1 MPRGH
6 CLPARTLSI
15 TFFAFVFVLALASS
29 SDAQRRRRISSGAS
43 ARAVVVDERLA
54 ALRDEPSLSAQ
65 LVQRLDR
72 GRTVSIT
79 GTRRAPDGTTF
90 HRVAVTRRTR
100 GWIQAESLVSASRA
114 DDDERLLR
122 LIRGSQGFD
131 RIVRAQ
137 IFLDTF
143 PRSPLR
149 PVVLLIHGDAIEEAT
164 VTLSREA
171 TRRLNETEMT
181 AGGAP
186 SHTYFMNYVG
196 LDRYN
201 RLGIR
206 FIYDRTARRF
216 HYDGA
221 SWREIVRR
229 YPNGPEAAEARQRLA
244 RSPNSAAR

>member
-1 MPRGH
+1 MPRRH
-6 CLPARTLSI
+6 CLSARTLSI
-15 TFFAFVFVLALASS
+15 TFFAFLFVLALSS
-29 SDAQRRRRISSGAS
+29 LSDAQRRRRMTSGAS
-43 ARAVVVDERLA
+43 ARAIVVDERLA
-54 ALRDEPSLSAQ
+54 ALRDEPTLSAQ

-79 GTRRAPDGTTF
+79 GTRLAPDGTTF
-90 HRVAVTRRTR
+90 HRVAVTSRTR
-100 GWIQAESLVSASRA
+100 GWIQAESLVSTTRA
-114 DDDERLLR
+114 GDDERLLR

-143 PRSPLR
+143 SRSPLR
-149 PVVLLIHGDAIEEAT
+149 PAVLLIHGDAIEEST

-181 AGGAP
+181 AGGASP
-186 SHTYFMNYVG
+186 HTYFMNYVG

-206 FIYDRTARRF
+206 FIYDRAVRRF

-229 YPNGPEAAEARQRLA
+229 YPNSPEATEARQRLA
-244 RSPNSAAR
+244 QLPTSSAR